1 MLWVAAFTA
10 QWIQCSAWCHI
21 VSFIDCVTNAWHLF
35 GFCHYNP
42 RILNLHQPD
51 NESRAEDM
59 KHCLQR
65 EEGTGIPW
73 NAQCG
78 YGVLLFLFTTSQAEH
93 KQLGFPWSVD
103 LEVWT
108 EVAEGMTLGMPL
120 FLSLSHKYLSSLHS
134 PKSKAPSPGQLHTT
148 SWWPKAH
155 LESAPHF
162 LSYHCDSLSSSPSRG
177 KPLSKHEELQL
188 VGPSPPWPHPAS
200 SAPFTNPQLAAR
212 LPPNAWEA
220 SGSLYWC
227 QKAVPLECKLLISP
241 KSMLNVSYPITK

>member
-1 MLWVAAFTA
+1 
-10 QWIQCSAWCHI
+10 
-21 VSFIDCVTNAWHLF
+21 
-35 GFCHYNP
+35 
-42 RILNLHQPD
+42 
-51 NESRAEDM
+51 M

-93 KQLGFPWSVD
+93 KQLGFPWRVD

-148 SWWPKAH
+148 SLVTKGASGICP
-155 LESAPHF
+155 SFPF
-162 LSYHCDSLSSSPSRG
+162 LSL
-177 KPLSKHEELQL
+177 
-188 VGPSPPWPHPAS
+188 
-200 SAPFTNPQLAAR
+200 
-212 LPPNAWEA
+212 
-220 SGSLYWC
+220 
-227 QKAVPLECKLLISP
+227 
-241 KSMLNVSYPITK
+241 

>member
-1 MLWVAAFTA
+1 M
-10 QWIQCSAWCHI
+10 
-21 VSFIDCVTNAWHLF
+21 TNAWHLF

-93 KQLGFPWSVD
+93 KQLGFPWRVD

-120 FLSLSHKYLSSLHS
+120 SLSLSQVPFKPAF
-134 PKSKAPSPGQLHTT
+134 PKVQGAIP
-148 SWWPKAH
+148 WP
-155 LESAPHF
+155 APH
-162 LSYHCDSLSSSPSRG
+162 HIPGDQRRI
-177 KPLSKHEELQL
+177 
-188 VGPSPPWPHPAS
+188 W
-200 SAPFTNPQLAAR
+200 N
-212 LPPNAWEA
+212 LP
-220 SGSLYWC
+220 
-227 QKAVPLECKLLISP
+227 LISF
-241 KSMLNVSYPITK
+241 PITVIHCPVPRLGANLCPSMRNCS